1 MVTKGEIWGRQ
12 INEESGI
19 DIYTLLY
26 WSGLPFPSL
35 GDPPNLGIKPAS
47 PALAGRFFTT
57 QLPGKPYIY
66 TMGFPYIQQI
76 MNEDLLYSTGK
87 YTQYHII
94 T

>member
-1 MVTKGEIWGRQ
+1 MVTKGEAWGRQ
-12 INEESGI
+12 INQESGI
-19 DIYTLLY
+19 GIYTLLY

-35 GDPPNLGIKPAS
+35 GSPNLGIKPAS
-47 PALAGRFFTT
+47 PVLAGRFFTT

-66 TMGFPYIQQI
+66 TMGFPYIQEI

-87 YTQYHII
+87 STQYRII